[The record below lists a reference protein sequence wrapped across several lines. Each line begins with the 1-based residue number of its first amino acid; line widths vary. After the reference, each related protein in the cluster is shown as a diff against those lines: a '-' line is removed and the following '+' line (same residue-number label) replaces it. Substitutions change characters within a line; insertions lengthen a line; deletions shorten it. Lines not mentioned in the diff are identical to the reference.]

1 LLNCFLV
8 AEKIPHESAEVEK
21 GDEEMESFGP
31 RLAYIA
37 KGDAEQGTTIAM
49 HAKFSWLLLSS

>member
-1 LLNCFLV
+1 V

-21 GDEEMESFGP
+21 DDEMESFGS

-37 KGDAEQGTTIAM
+37 KGDAE
-49 HAKFSWLLLSS
+49 

>member
-1 LLNCFLV
+1 V
-8 AEKIPHESAEVEK
+8 AEKITHESAEVEK